1 MRMLTRHTVQDI
13 ATWTLDARN
22 TGNGAIALIDK
33 GKSWTS
39 FDIVAKL
46 RGMLGVKKI
55 GHAGTLDPLATGI
68 LIVCIGRPAT
78 KIIDQYQAHKK
89 RYLATIKLGA
99 STDSLDAETPENIF
113 VPISSNVNKDSIA
126 LLLQQFIG
134 DIQQVPPIYSAL
146 KKNGIPLYKLARR
159 GEVTEILPRDI
170 TIHSIDFVSYHHPT
184 LILDISCSK
193 GTYIRSLA
201 RDIGIALGT
210 VAYLSDLRRTE
221 IGELSVED
229 AVDIAIIEQAL
240 TEHNLLAI
248 PKVFSQQR

>member
-159 GEVTEILPRDI
+159 GEETEILPRDI

-193 GTYIRSLA
+193 GTYIRS
-201 RDIGIALGT
+201 IANDFGKMLNSGGT
-210 VAYLSDLRRTE
+210 LIRLRRTKS
-221 IGELSVED
+221 GTFDVEKAFTVD
-229 AVDIAIIEQAL
+229 A
-240 TEHNLLAI
+240 LLEVI
-248 PKVFSQQR
+248 QTTISNY